1 MSGSKRGL
9 QLYKLMEMGELVPV
23 EVVLDLLSEVGNLIL
38 FSKFD
43 KKKLELIIGWHHCID
58 VKVYNWTVK
67 KNWIFAK
74 ISDFL
79 IPISL
84 HEVDFRYFK
93 P

>member
-43 KKKLELIIGWHHCID
+43 KK
-58 VKVYNWTVK
+58 N
-67 KNWIFAK
+67 
-74 ISDFL
+74 
-79 IPISL
+79 
-84 HEVDFRYFK
+84 
-93 P
+93 

>member
-43 KKKLELIIGWHHCID
+43 KKTRVNNRLTSLYWCKSLQLNCKEELNLCKDLWFSNP
-58 VKVYNWTVK
+58 Y
-67 KNWIFAK
+67 IFAW
-74 ISDFL
+74 SRF
-79 IPISL
+79 
-84 HEVDFRYFK
+84 
-93 P
+93 